1 MDEKDEQ
8 LIDDLNYKIARNYLD
23 LADMYMSSKVWGITP
38 ERLRLDI
45 ANEVNQ
51 DLDFAA
57 EIIARSSGE
66 RWNKLAQ
73 RLEVLVNSCSAKIE
87 KIMRKLGAAQ

>member
-1 MDEKDEQ
+1 MDEKDER

-23 LADMYMSSKVWGITP
+23 LAEIYMSFWGRTP
-38 ERLRLDI
+38 DRMQLDI

-73 RLEVLVNSCSAKIE
+73 RLEVSVDSCSAKIE